1 VLHLA
6 HDAEAARAVL
16 SRALAAEMVG
26 LLRAPDAQL
35 AGAALR
41 VVARLLEQ
49 PALPDLPGGAAGS
62 WAGGAAG
69 ARIVEEEGGID
80 GLEHLVHPRPLEPLH
95 PHPLMHPRPLR
106 AASCTP
112 ARSAPRRVARA
123 PLASGA
129 DRGGG
134 GGGAQSF
141 AAEVPAETAA
151 LAAKLVDRYYGEEA
165 LDR

>member
-1 VLHLA
+1 MLHLA

-69 ARIVEEEGGID
+69 ART
-80 GLEHLVHPRPLEPLH
+80 RPSCGRCGEKEKTERSGAQTLAHFEKTGTARARLSSRTSSRRWRKRRSACA
-95 PHPLMHPRPLR
+95 RPLR
-106 AASCTP
+106 GSRWP
-112 ARSAPRRVARA
+112 S
-123 PLASGA
+123 S
-129 DRGGG
+129 
-134 GGGAQSF
+134 Q
-141 AAEVPAETAA
+141 
-151 LAAKLVDRYYGEEA
+151 
-165 LDR
+165 